1 MTDRLDDAAEA
12 RINGKLI
19 DVQAARIKHLEALET
34 AERAH
39 ADATAEASRGF
50 LVSALRFYSASPTPS
65 YDERFEGA
73 LGALREV
80 LAAHDKRRRG

>member
-1 MTDRLDDAAEA
+1 MPLLKKSRCEHDQIIGFCLDCE
-12 RINGKLI
+12 K
-19 DVQAARIKHLEALET
+19 
-34 AERAH
+34 AH
-39 ADATAEASRGF
+39 ADALAEASRGF

-80 LAAHDKRRRG
+80 LAAHDKRRGRG